1 VTPELEAL
9 SRRLVPLWKWRGGER
24 WRFEIA
30 GPGVWH
36 RYDDAD
42 SRFVP
47 RSGDRILLDLTDPAT
62 VGCLRALVR
71 ELRGDQSLST
81 RCNCT
86 VYDDHKWTSGPWSVV
101 STSRHVSIEV
111 ATGETEAAALCNAIL
126 PAEVEHGS

>member
-1 VTPELEAL
+1 MTPELEAL

-24 WRFEIA
+24 WRFEST
-30 GPGVWH
+30 PDCWF
-36 RYDDAD
+36 RQE
-42 SRFVP
+42 VP

-86 VYDDHKWTSGPWSVV
+86 VYDDYKWTSGPWSVV